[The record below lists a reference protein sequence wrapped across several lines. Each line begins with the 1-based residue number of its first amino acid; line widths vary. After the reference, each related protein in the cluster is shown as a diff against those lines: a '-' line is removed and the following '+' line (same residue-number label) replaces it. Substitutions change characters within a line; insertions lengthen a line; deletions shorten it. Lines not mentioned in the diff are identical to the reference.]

1 MPRTA
6 SAYVAGR
13 VHVFA
18 QREDLVVDPAGAED
32 PLLRFV
38 PARRTGRELVLL
50 PDHDPG
56 RPVGMR
62 DPYELAAEPLE
73 LDLAEREAQHEPVSS
88 VLRAQRELQLAHVE
102 PAREVLD
109 RAVVGRES
117 TDAQGVHPQFFV
129 PYRYHLS

>member
-18 QREDLVVDPAGAED
+18 QREDLVVDPAGVED

-50 PDHDPG
+50 QDHDPG
-56 RPVGMR
+56 RHVGMR

-73 LDLAEREAQHEPVSS
+73 LDLAEREEQHEPDSY
-88 VLRAQRELQLAHVE
+88 VLCAQQEHQIITVKLSG
-102 PAREVLD
+102 EVL
-109 RAVVGRES
+109 
-117 TDAQGVHPQFFV
+117 
-129 PYRYHLS
+129 